1 MTLPWQKRKRFF
13 SHNPPSGIQRDECEG
28 RTGMKAL
35 ITGSEGFVGK
45 YLRAELAA
53 AGYDVTGLDLA
64 GGCGTITADLLDA
77 AAAEEALRQV
87 QPDVIFHLA
96 GQADV
101 GKSWKIPQKTF
112 EINVLAAVNLMEAM
126 RKVCPEAALLL
137 VGSSDEYGNLREAG
151 VSVSEETPMNPM
163 NPYAISKDA
172 QEKLGKAYAK
182 AYGLKICM
190 TRSFNHGGAGQRT
203 GFMIPD
209 FASGIVK
216 VERGEAEAVSV
227 GNLASR
233 RDFTHV
239 KDVVRAYRLI
249 AEKGRA
255 GEIYNVGSGK
265 AYSAGEVLDRLT
277 ALAECPVPVRPD
289 PARMRPSDTPV
300 ICCDNRKLVRDT
312 GWQPELGLDEILK
325 DTLEYYRER

>member
-1 MTLPWQKRKRFF
+1 
-13 SHNPPSGIQRDECEG
+13 
-28 RTGMKAL
+28 MKAL

-45 YLRAELAA
+45 YLRAELVA
-53 AGYDVTGLDLA
+53 AGYEVMGIDLFDRN
-64 GGCGTITADLLDA
+64 GVIRVDLLDPEATEA
-77 AAAEEALRQV
+77 ALEQV
-87 QPDVIFHLA
+87 KPDVIFHLA
-96 GQADV
+96 GQPDV

-112 EINVLAAVNLMEAM
+112 AINVLAAINLMEGM
-126 RKVCPEAALLL
+126 RKVCPESPMVI
-137 VGSSDEYGNLREAG
+137 VGSSDEYGSLKEAG
-151 VSVSEETPMNPM
+151 ASVSEETPMNPM

-172 QEKLGKAYAK
+172 QEKLGKAYVK

-227 GNLASR
+227 GNLASK

-239 KDVVRAYRLI
+239 KDIVRAYRLI
-249 AEKGRA
+249 AEKGVP
-255 GEIYNVGSGK
+255 GEVYNVGSGK
-265 AYSAGEVLDRLT
+265 TYSAGEILDKLI
-277 ALAECPVPVRPD
+277 ALAKCPIPVRQD

-300 ICCDNRKLVRDT
+300 ICCENEKLRKDT
-312 GWQPELGLDEILK
+312 GWEPEHSLENILE
-325 DTLEYYRER
+325 DTLEYYRAL

>member
-1 MTLPWQKRKRFF
+1 ML
-13 SHNPPSGIQRDECEG
+13 
-28 RTGMKAL
+28 KAL
-35 ITGSEGFVGK
+35 ITGSEGFVGR

-53 AGYDVTGLDLA
+53 AGYEVTGIDLFD
-64 GGCGTITADLLDA
+64 GDGVIRVDLLDP
-77 AAAEEALRQV
+77 EATEKALEQV
-87 QPDVIFHLA
+87 KPDVIFHLA
-96 GQADV
+96 GQPDV

-112 EINVLAAVNLMEAM
+112 AINVLAAINLMEGM
-126 RKVCPEAALLL
+126 RKICPEAPMVI
-137 VGSSDEYGNLREAG
+137 VGSADEYGSLKEAG
-151 VSVSEETPMNPM
+151 ASVSEETPMNPM

-227 GNLASR
+227 GNLASK

-239 KDVVRAYRLI
+239 KDIVRAYRLI
-249 AEKGRA
+249 AEKGRP
-255 GEIYNVGSGK
+255 GEVYNVGSGRT
-265 AYSAGEVLDRLT
+265 YSAGEILDKLI
-277 ALAECPVPVRPD
+277 ALAKCPIPVRQD

-300 ICCDNRKLVRDT
+300 ICCDNSKLKADT
-312 GWQPELGLDEILK
+312 GWEPEHSLEDILE

>member
-1 MTLPWQKRKRFF
+1 
-13 SHNPPSGIQRDECEG
+13 
-28 RTGMKAL
+28 MKAL

-53 AGYDVTGLDLA
+53 AGYEVMGVDLCDGDGVIA
-64 GGCGTITADLLDA
+64 ADLLDP
-77 AAAEEALRQV
+77 EATEAVLKQAMP
-87 QPDVIFHLA
+87 QVIFHLA

-112 EINVLAAVNLMEAM
+112 EINVIAAINLMEGM
-126 RKVCPEAALLL
+126 RKMCPEASLVI

-151 VSVSEETPMNPM
+151 VSVNEETPMKPM

-172 QEKLGKAYAK
+172 QEKLGKAYVK
-182 AYGLKICM
+182 AYGMKVCM

-209 FASGIVK
+209 FAQGIVK
-216 VERGEAEAVSV
+216 VERGESEAVSV
-227 GNLASR
+227 GNLASK

-239 KDVVRAYRLI
+239 KDIVRAYRLI
-249 AEKGRA
+249 AEKGVP
-255 GEIYNVGSGK
+255 GEVYNVGSGK
-265 AYSAGEVLDRLT
+265 TYSAGDVLDKMI
-277 ALAECPVPVRPD
+277 ALARCPIPVRPD

-300 ICCDNRKLVRDT
+300 ICCDNGKLRNDT
-312 GWQPELGLDEILK
+312 GWEPEHSLEEILE
-325 DTLEYYRER
+325 DTLEYYRKR

>member
-1 MTLPWQKRKRFF
+1 M
-13 SHNPPSGIQRDECEG
+13 
-28 RTGMKAL
+28 
-35 ITGSEGFVGK
+35 
-45 YLRAELAA
+45 
-53 AGYDVTGLDLA
+53 
-64 GGCGTITADLLDA
+64 
-77 AAAEEALRQV
+77 
-87 QPDVIFHLA
+87 IFHLA
-96 GQADV
+96 GQPDV

-112 EINVLAAVNLMEAM
+112 AINVLAAINLMEGM
-126 RKVCPEAALLL
+126 RKVCPEAPMVI
-137 VGSSDEYGNLREAG
+137 VGSADEYGSLKEAG
-151 VSVSEETPMNPM
+151 ASVSEETPMNPM

-227 GNLASR
+227 GNLASK

-239 KDVVRAYRLI
+239 KDIVRAYRLI
-249 AEKGRA
+249 AEKGRP
-255 GEIYNVGSGK
+255 GEVYNVGSGRT
-265 AYSAGEVLDRLT
+265 YSAGEILDKLI
-277 ALAECPVPVRPD
+277 ALAKCPIPVRQD

-300 ICCDNRKLVRDT
+300 ICCDNSKLKADT
-312 GWQPELGLDEILK
+312 GWEPEHSLEDILE

>member
-1 MTLPWQKRKRFF
+1 
-13 SHNPPSGIQRDECEG
+13 
-28 RTGMKAL
+28 MKAL

-53 AGYDVTGLDLA
+53 AGYEVMGVDLCDGDGVIA
-64 GGCGTITADLLDA
+64 ADLLDPA
-77 AAAEEALRQV
+77 ATEAVLKQV
-87 QPDVIFHLA
+87 MPQVIFHLA

-112 EINVLAAVNLMEAM
+112 EINVIAAINLMEGI
-126 RKVCPEAALLL
+126 RKVCPEASLVI

-151 VSVSEETPMNPM
+151 VSVNEETPMRPM

-172 QEKLGKAYAK
+172 QEKLGKAYVK
-182 AYGLKICM
+182 AYGMKVCM

-209 FASGIVK
+209 FAQGIVR
-216 VERGEAEAVSV
+216 VERGESEAVSV
-227 GNLASR
+227 GNLASK

-239 KDVVRAYRLI
+239 KDIVRAYRLI
-249 AEKGRA
+249 AERGTP
-255 GEIYNVGSGK
+255 GEVYNVGSGK
-265 AYSAGEVLDRLT
+265 TYSAGDVLDKMI
-277 ALAECPVPVRPD
+277 ALATCPIPVRPD

-300 ICCDNRKLVRDT
+300 ICCDNSKLRNDT
-312 GWQPELGLDEILK
+312 GWVPEHDLEEILR
-325 DTLEYYRER
+325 DTLEYYRKR